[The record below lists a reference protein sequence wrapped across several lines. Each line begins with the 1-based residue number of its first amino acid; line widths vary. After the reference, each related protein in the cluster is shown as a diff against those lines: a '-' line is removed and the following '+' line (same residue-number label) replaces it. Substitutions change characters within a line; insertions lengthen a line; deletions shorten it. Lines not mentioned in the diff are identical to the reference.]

1 MASAVVTHEVETQ
14 TPPASKPSAAGE
26 NRMPRSTLTLMGIL
40 VFAAFTLILN
50 ETLLGVA
57 LPELMASLDIPA
69 TTAQWLTSSFM
80 LTLAVVT
87 PTAGWVLAR
96 FSPRR
101 VFVVAMSVFTAG
113 TVVAAAAPGFSPLL
127 LGRVLQASGTAI
139 MIPLL
144 ITTILRLIP
153 ADRRGRMM
161 GFVGLAISAAPALG
175 PTVSGVILQYTT
187 WRWLFILILP
197 IALVTLVAGARL
209 APREIATSTGHLDAL
224 SIVLSTV
231 GFGSLVLGLS
241 SLGEGTALVVDPAV
255 LLAVGVGAVTWFV
268 LRQRVL
274 ARRERAFLDLRTF
287 GTRAYRLAVV
297 LTSVTLATLLGVAVI
312 LPLFTVGTLG
322 LSPLSTGLMLLPG
335 ALVMGGLG
343 PVVGGL
349 SDRVGARPLVIP
361 GALVFTA
368 AMWLMSTFGPATEPW
383 TIVTAHVL
391 MSVGIVLVNT
401 PMMNVGLGSLP
412 MPLYSHGSAALT
424 TFQQVAGAAATAGF
438 VALLTVDVGLAFRAA
453 AVLSVVTVGVALRLP
468 RHAR

>member
-1 MASAVVTHEVETQ
+1 
-14 TPPASKPSAAGE
+14 
-26 NRMPRSTLTLMGIL
+26 MPRSTRTLMGIL

-57 LPELMASLDIPA
+57 LPELMASLAIPA

-101 VFVVAMSVFTAG
+101 VFVAAMSVFTAG
-113 TVVAAAAPGFSPLL
+113 TVVAAAAPGFVPLL
-127 LGRVLQASGTAI
+127 LGRILQASGTAI

-175 PTVSGVILQYTT
+175 PTASGVILQYTT

-197 IALVTLVAGARL
+197 IALVTLVVGARL

-241 SLGEGTALVVDPAV
+241 SLGEGAELAVHPAV
-255 LLAVGVGAVTWFV
+255 LLAVGAAAILWFV

-287 GTRAYRLAVV
+287 RTTAYRLTVIA
-297 LTSVTLATLLGVAVI
+297 TSVTLAGLLGMAVV
-312 LPLFTVGTLG
+312 LPLFAIGTLG
-322 LSPLSTGLMLLPG
+322 LSPISTGLMLLPG
-335 ALVMGGLG
+335 ALVMGALG
-343 PVVGGL
+343 PIVGGL
-349 SDRVGARPLVIP
+349 SDRLGARPLVIP
-361 GALVFTA
+361 GALVFAA
-368 AMWLMSTFGPATEPW
+368 AMGVMATFGEGTQPW

-391 MSVGIVLVNT
+391 MSIGIVLVNT

-412 MPLYSHGSAALT
+412 IPLYSHGSAALT
-424 TFQQVAGAAATAGF
+424 TFQQVAGAGATAGF
-438 VALLTVDVGLAFRAA
+438 VALLTVDVGLAFQAA
-453 AVLSVVTVGVALRLP
+453 AVLSLVTVGVALRLP
-468 RHAR
+468 GRAR